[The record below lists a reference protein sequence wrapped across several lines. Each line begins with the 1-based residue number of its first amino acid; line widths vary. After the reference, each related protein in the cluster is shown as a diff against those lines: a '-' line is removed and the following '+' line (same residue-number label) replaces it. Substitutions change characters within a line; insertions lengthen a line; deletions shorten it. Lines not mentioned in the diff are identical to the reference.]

1 MIYNPFLMW
10 CTVPHLHMVAI
21 ALQWSLPPSLS
32 LSLSPYFFLSH
43 PAVPK
48 LPEGLAVCAAAGNRQ
63 NTQTA
68 HPVLLCVYSVCKLLI
83 WHS

>member
-21 ALQWSLPPSLS
+21 ALQWSLPPS

-63 NTQTA
+63 NTQIT